1 MALISELCNIAKSE
15 KHVTH
20 QDISEKTNIPVST
33 IANFFSKA
41 SKAPSVYTVGPI
53 CAALGVS
60 LDKYFGIIREEDP
73 EMISELEKRCR
84 DSELKLEHS
93 KEIIA
98 LKDDTIRN
106 LRREVEKRRPVIL
119 SLIAIVAALVALFIL
134 YFICFDLRNPEFG
147 IFRG

>member
-73 EMISELEKRCR
+73 ETISELEKRCR
-84 DSELKLEHS
+84 ESELKLEHS
-93 KEIIA
+93 EEIIA
-98 LKDDTIRN
+98 MKDEAIDS
-106 LRREVEKRRPVIL
+106 LRKEIKKRRPVIWAL
-119 SLIAIVAALVALFIL
+119 LIIIALLILLFGM
-134 YFICFDLRNPEFG
+134 YFVCFDLRNQEFG